1 MEAVRIGLA
10 QAGDEQGRGGGG
22 AVAAA
27 AVSLGMRVAEL
38 LSAGPLACELPGT
51 ARSVLI
57 SEESGLCS
65 GCPAGLGG
73 AAHTCSH
80 LSLTISP
87 PADLPLLIS
96 LLPGSCI
103 MSGAECAGC
112 SRRGCQKPDP
122 VAVVVFSGNLL
133 VSHLL

>member
-27 AVSLGMRVAEL
+27 AAVSLGMRVAVL

-51 ARSVLI
+51 AWSVLI

-73 AAHTCSH
+73 AAHT
-80 LSLTISP
+80 
-87 PADLPLLIS
+87 
-96 LLPGSCI
+96 
-103 MSGAECAGC
+103 
-112 SRRGCQKPDP
+112 
-122 VAVVVFSGNLL
+122 
-133 VSHLL
+133 